1 MPVLFKVKE
10 GGKLHRSEYI
20 NISRIAIWP
29 LTLDLGKKGYLSTAS
44 LGRQGCASEIF
55 RIKFRDMAEERPDVF
70 GLPYYSSRRQ

>member
-10 GGKLHRSEYI
+10 GGKLQPEEYI

-44 LGRQGCASEIF
+44 RVDGYGT
-55 RIKFRDMAEERPDVF
+55 IKHFPKGDAC
-70 GLPYYSSRRQ
+70 LPRCPGKKAFTPLTGAPL